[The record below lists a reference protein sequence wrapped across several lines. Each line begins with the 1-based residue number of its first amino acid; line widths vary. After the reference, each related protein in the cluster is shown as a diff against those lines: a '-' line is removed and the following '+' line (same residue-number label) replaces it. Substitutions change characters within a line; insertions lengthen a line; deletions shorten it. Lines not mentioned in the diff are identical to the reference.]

1 MESIYWDSEDVV
13 EQISRQQAGSGQ
25 VNNEVQIDI
34 ESCVWAQV
42 APTAMG
48 VLGSQKGPGFE

>member
-34 ESCVWAQV
+34 ESRVWAQV